1 MVSRLAAYFV
11 KEGADIGASMNF
23 VTDAIKFRRP
33 IHDLK
38 VNPTLLKKVD
48 EKGRIQ
54 KPLFGTR
61 IEPRIFGKQIFQ
73 GK

>member
-1 MVSRLAAYFV
+1 MVSRLARYLV
-11 KEGADIGASMNF
+11 KEGADIGSALNF

-33 IHDLK
+33 VQELGIA
-38 VNPTLLKKVD
+38 PTFLKKVD
-48 EKGRIQ
+48 EKGKIQ
-54 KPLFGTR
+54 KPLFGAR